1 MKNSLLLICLVVLY
15 SSHAQTK
22 ENIEIVSTGATI
34 VSKDVT
40 QFELYEQYRGV
51 LFRKT
56 VSPSI
61 SILAGLNYSRIG
73 KDDFLEFPLLFQY
86 QFSPKLKVSGGSQFE
101 MVRDRDTGVF
111 TVKGV
116 SFSAGADY
124 QFTEYWDAGI
134 QFLTPVIQGKEF
146 DHSSPFVPN
155 PIRLRTGFKF

>member
-51 LFRKT
+51 FFRKT

-101 MVRDRDTGVF
+101 MVRDRDTDIF

-116 SFSAGADY
+116 SFSAGVDY
-124 QFTEYWDAGI
+124 QFTEYWDASI
-134 QFLTPVIQGKEF
+134 QFLIPVIQEKEF
-146 DHSSPFVPN
+146 DHSNPFVPN